1 MIQKKNLLIEMEIS
15 NVELQHVMTSLGE
28 NVIMNEVEIFI
39 IILFDKFFKLNI
51 YLQKIKNNIDT
62 F

>member
-28 NVIMNEVEIFI
+28 NVTMDEADKKIKEADLDGDGYINDEEFVQMIMN
-39 IILFDKFFKLNI
+39 N
-51 YLQKIKNNIDT
+51 
-62 F
+62 